1 MIIRNIKVPTGN
13 ICVMKGEKG
22 LLEFLAIGD
31 YGKDSNIKADFLG
44 ITRELNGVP
53 NGEIMPL
60 SEKMVITISTQYGCP
75 NHEGFPDE
83 ESAMEY
89 LESIGETLESLK
101 YEDWMEVVCESSTN
115 HVSGSFYTDI
125 NGNLFSGYPC

>member
-1 MIIRNIKVPTGN
+1 MNCPCCNAELIHEDI
-13 ICVMKGEKG
+13 
-22 LLEFLAIGD
+22 
-31 YGKDSNIKADFLG
+31 YGKYLSDPQH
-44 ITRELNGVP
+44 RE
-53 NGEIMPL
+53 I
-60 SEKMVITISTQYGCP
+60 YGDIYRCP
-75 NHEGFPDE
+75 NHEGFSDE

-101 YEDWMEVVCESSTN
+101 YEDWTEVVCESSIH

>member
-1 MIIRNIKVPTGN
+1 MNCPCCNYELIH
-13 ICVMKGEKG
+13 E
-22 LLEFLAIGD
+22 D
-31 YGKDSNIKADFLG
+31 SYGKYLSDPQH
-44 ITRELNGVP
+44 RE
-53 NGEIMPL
+53 I
-60 SEKMVITISTQYGCP
+60 YGDIYRCP
-75 NHEGFPDE
+75 NHEGFSDE

-101 YEDWMEVVCESSTN
+101 YEDWMEVICESSIH